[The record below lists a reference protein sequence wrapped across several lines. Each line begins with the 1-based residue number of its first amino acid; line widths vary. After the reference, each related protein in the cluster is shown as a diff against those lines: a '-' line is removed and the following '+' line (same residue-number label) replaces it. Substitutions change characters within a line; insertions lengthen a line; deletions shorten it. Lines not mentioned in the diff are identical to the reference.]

1 MKEDILSVLKQ
12 NAGTYVSG
20 QSLSEKLNVSRT
32 SVWKYINALKE
43 DGYIIES
50 VSKKGYRLISS
61 PDILTYDEIS
71 PFLQTSKIGREIFH
85 FEILDSTNDKAKEL
99 ALRKGLDGALVISEE
114 QTTGKGRLGRHW
126 VSPRHKGIW
135 MSIILKPDLE
145 PAVVPRITHISAASV
160 ISALKELGIHALV
173 KWPNDII
180 LNGKKICGILTE
192 MSGEINKIAYIVV
205 GIGINANLTKEDI
218 PSEIAEK
225 ASSLLVETGSQCDR
239 KLVAAKVLNKFEIL
253 YNNFLNTGSI
263 DDSIKICKENSIL
276 IGRDVRIIYRQKE
289 TKAHAVDLNSKGE
302 LVVQFEDGHVEPVIS
317 GEVSIRGLNGYI

>member
-1 MKEDILSVLKQ
+1 LKEDILSVLKS
-12 NAGTYVSG
+12 NTGTYVSG

-50 VSKKGYRLISS
+50 VSKKGYKLLSS

-71 PFLQTSKIGREIFH
+71 PFLETRKIGRDLFH
-85 FEILDSTNDKAKEL
+85 YETLDSTNDTAKL
-99 ALRKGLDGALVISEE
+99 MASKPGLDGAVIISEE
-114 QTTGKGRLGRHW
+114 QTTGKGRLGRQW
-126 VSPRHKGIW
+126 TSPKHKGIW

-160 ISALKELGIHALV
+160 ILALKELGIHALV

-180 LNGKKICGILTE
+180 LNNKKICGILTE

-205 GIGINANLTKEDI
+205 GIGINANLNKDDI
-218 PSEIAEK
+218 PSEISEK
-225 ASSLLVETGSQCDR
+225 ASSLFVETGSEADR
-239 KLVAAKVLNKFEIL
+239 KLIAAKVLNKFEIL
-253 YNNFLNTGSI
+253 YNNFLSTGSI
-263 DDSIKICKENSIL
+263 DDSIKICKENSAL
-276 IGRDVRIIYRQKE
+276 IGSDVRIICRQKE

-302 LVVQFEDGHVEPVIS
+302 LMVEFEDGHIEPIIS